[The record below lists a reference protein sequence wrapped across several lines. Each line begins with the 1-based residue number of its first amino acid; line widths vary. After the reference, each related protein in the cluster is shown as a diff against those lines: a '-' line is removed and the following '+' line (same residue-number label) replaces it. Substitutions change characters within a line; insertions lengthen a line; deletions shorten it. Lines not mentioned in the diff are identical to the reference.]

1 MITLP
6 YPLPYSFPD
15 DLNSYQK
22 HTKKILYTGRIH
34 PEKGI
39 INLVKAWEK
48 IPSELKNSWNLKI
61 IGPWEESQGGGGAS
75 FFEEVKKT
83 AGKSVEIR
91 PNFSESELIQ
101 EYKEAE
107 LFVYPSQAKKG
118 ETFGLAIL
126 EAMSFGCVPIVSSL
140 PCFEDFINPGENGLC
155 FDESSDKCDEELA
168 KCLQE
173 LMSESSLSGYAH
185 RAETT
190 AKNYF
195 VEKIAKRYIE
205 DSPVSLKRIN

>member
-1 MITLP
+1 MTI
-6 YPLPYSFPD
+6 S
-15 DLNSYQK
+15 SYRWMDREYKVGTVPGTDYRETQDAIK
-22 HTKKILYTGRIH
+22 MLKDNGHELSDYT
-34 PEKGI
+34 
-39 INLVKAWEK
+39 
-48 IPSELKNSWNLKI
+48 
-61 IGPWEESQGGGGAS
+61 ESKTI
-75 FFEEVKKT
+75 FEEVKKT
-83 AGKSVEIR
+83 AGKSVEI
-91 PNFSESELIQ
+91 PGPIFSESELIQ

-140 PCFEDFINPGENGLC
+140 PCFEDFIKPGQNGLC

-205 DSPVSLKRIN
+205 DFTSLLEGG